1 MKRRQF
7 FMGSALALASTA
19 SPLFLRKLADASPQQ
34 KAARLPIMPTCPTD
48 GEAIKLINA
57 QMSRIAGVHA
67 CTRPFRHAGPRIEAE
82 LLGSKLV
89 VHNYGHGGSGWSLS
103 WGSSMQAL
111 RMAQAATPG
120 LRTLGVIG
128 CGPLG
133 LTSALLAQ
141 HAGLSVRI
149 YAKALPPNVSSMGAT
164 GLWSPDSRF
173 CDLQHEADWAAR
185 WNEMART
192 SFDKY
197 QQTAGLP
204 GRLVEWFNGYKLSDT
219 PFPVKDLYGSPPQT
233 KDEDEPEY
241 ARFANDFLPPQIDLL
256 PGGHPFPTR
265 YARCWTSL
273 MFNITPYASKLVA
286 DFLAAGGKVDIRAFN
301 HPNELLTL
309 PECTFINATGYG
321 AKALFNDET
330 VIPVRGQTVRLMPQP
345 EVIHGL
351 RAEQFLVMPRRDG
364 LIVQNMD
371 ETGNFNNS
379 NDAPDLVEAKAI
391 LEQAATFIARIG

>member
-1 MKRRQF
+1 
-7 FMGSALALASTA
+7 
-19 SPLFLRKLADASPQQ
+19 
-34 KAARLPIMPTCPTD
+34 
-48 GEAIKLINA
+48 
-57 QMSRIAGVHA
+57 
-67 CTRPFRHAGPRIEAE
+67 
-82 LLGSKLV
+82 
-89 VHNYGHGGSGWSLS
+89 
-103 WGSSMQAL
+103 
-111 RMAQAATPG
+111 
-120 LRTLGVIG
+120 
-128 CGPLG
+128 
-133 LTSALLAQ
+133 
-141 HAGLSVRI
+141 
-149 YAKALPPNVSSMGAT
+149 
-164 GLWSPDSRF
+164 
-173 CDLQHEADWAAR
+173 
-185 WNEMART
+185 
-192 SFDKY
+192 
-197 QQTAGLP
+197 
-204 GRLVEWFNGYKLSDT
+204 
-219 PFPVKDLYGSPPQT
+219 
-233 KDEDEPEY
+233 
-241 ARFANDFLPPQIDLL
+241 
-256 PGGHPFPTR
+256 
-265 YARCWTSL
+265 